1 MFEPLNLNP
10 LSNAGHIEHF
20 DLLHHIITT
29 QAPQPLPN
37 PVQMALGRT
46 TDLNDAT
53 RKLHK
58 RDKFVDESEKARSH
72 DADRDRY
79 TGVMARLWDVLADF
93 PPGPIQEAGKT
104 LHRHLRLFGTVEKI
118 TKQDGRAE
126 STDIKR
132 ILEDQQSK
140 PELRAAREV
149 VAFADPLIDALDAS
163 NTAYTAA
170 MAARSQKNVDQ
181 DIEPGAMKKLRDDM
195 RKPYHELL
203 ETVWSYYIST
213 ERSEPWAK
221 VVKLIE
227 ELKDE
232 TRQRFAVKQGRAD
245 AKAEKTQAKPGA

>member
-20 DLLHHIITT
+20 DLLHGIITT
-29 QAPQPLPN
+29 HAPQPLPR
-37 PVQMALGRT
+37 PVQLALGIT

-58 RDKFVDESEKARSH
+58 LDKFVDESEKARGH

-93 PPGPIQEAGKT
+93 PPGPLQQAGKT
-104 LHRHLRLFGTVEKI
+104 LHQHFRLFGTVEKI

-132 ILEDQQSK
+132 ILEDQQTK
-140 PELRAAREV
+140 PELRAAMEV
-149 VAFADPLIDALDAS
+149 VSFAEPLIDALATS
-163 NTAYTAA
+163 NSAYTAA
-170 MAARSQKNVDQ
+170 MRERSQKNVDQ
-181 DIEPGAMKKLRDDM
+181 GAEPGAMKKLRDDM

-203 ETVWSYYIST
+203 EAVWSFYIST

-221 VVKLIE
+221 VVRLIE
-227 ELKDE
+227 ELIDE
-232 TRQRFAVKQGRAD
+232 TRQRFAVKQGRAE
-245 AKAEKTQAKPGA
+245 AKAEKTQATPEA